1 MRLVSLTLENFQCH
15 KHLEVDL
22 RSRLVSIT
30 GPSDVGK
37 SAILRALRWVC
48 LNEAP
53 DDLIRQGAKQCT
65 VTLVLDS
72 GDTIQRIRGA
82 QNIYKLNEKSFSAVG
97 RGEPPQDIAALLQLT
112 EFNFQAQHDAPFWF
126 SETAGEVSR
135 QLNAVIDLSVID
147 SSLSYIASKV
157 RSSQERV
164 NVAQERLDEVQKEW
178 EEIEP
183 QKKRVQEFSQ
193 IIEQHETLDTQKKT
207 CRALGILCE
216 SIRENRTKYSL
227 AAERSEDGSEA
238 VTAGRMFFRVCSR
251 WEVLKD
257 LLAEAG
263 QLRECL
269 VSVPS
274 FARVE
279 SAHKSWEDA
288 VVAVKDLELLMS
300 SVITAMSNVNFK
312 RARLEAIEQRFHQH
326 TKGKECP
333 LCHQRIQ

>member
-1 MRLVSLTLENFQCH
+1 MKLVSLTLENFQCH

-53 DDLIRQGAKQCT
+53 DDLIRQGAKQST
-65 VTLVLDS
+65 VTLVLS
-72 GDTIQRIRGA
+72 TGDVIQRIKGTS
-82 QNIYKLNEKSFSAVG
+82 NFYKLNDKQFSAVG
-97 RGEPPQDIAALLQLT
+97 RGEPPQDITNLLQLT
-112 EFNFQAQHDAPFWF
+112 EFNFQAQHDSPFWF

-147 SSLSYIASKV
+147 SSLSFIASKV

-183 QKKRVQEFSQ
+183 QRKRVEQFSE
-193 IIEQHETLDTQKKT
+193 IIEQHETLDAQKKT

-216 SIRENRTKYSL
+216 SIRENRTRYSV
-227 AAERSEDGSEA
+227 AAERAEDGSA
-238 VTAGRMFFRVCSR
+238 TLVAGRVYFRICNR
-251 WEVLKD
+251 RDVLED
-257 LLAEAG
+257 LLSEAEQLQG
-263 QLRECL
+263 QL

-274 FARVE
+274 FAGVE
-279 SAHKSWEDA
+279 SAHESWKDTVR
-288 VVAVKDLELLMS
+288 VVNNLESLLS
-300 SVITAMSNVNFK
+300 AVITAMHNTNFK
-312 RARLEAIEQRFHQH
+312 RAQLEVIEQRYHQQ

-333 LCHQRIQ
+333 LCQRKL